1 MIDFFTKQE
10 KTIILFLVSGLLI
23 GAGIRIYNSKKEF
36 KPNTDEELAQIELQI
51 TERAQAIDSL
61 LSRSDT
67 NISKEILTTQ
77 LININNASQ
86 EELVKL
92 PNVGPILA
100 GRILEYRKQNGKFKN
115 IKEIKKVKGIGEK
128 KFIKITPY
136 IKI

>member
-67 NISKEILTTQ
+67 NISKENLTTQ

>member
-67 NISKEILTTQ
+67 N
-77 LININNASQ
+77 
-86 EELVKL
+86 
-92 PNVGPILA
+92 
-100 GRILEYRKQNGKFKN
+100 R
-115 IKEIKKVKGIGEK
+115 EK
-128 KFIKITPY
+128 TGD
-136 IKI
+136 